1 MPDPNISAFVEMV
14 GATEPSPGDDTYASF
29 RRMFKRHNY
38 FVLKGR
44 FLIVKISRSKRPFWG
59 LGKEFIDF
67 VNELNNYYVVLLIS
81 PREGWVFSK
90 SEVIANIRSEKWRL
104 READNNYKINPPLP
118 NVSTFAGKA
127 RFYEKLRISE
137 P

>member
-1 MPDPNISAFVEMV
+1 MPDPDITEFVEMI
-14 GATEPSPGDDTYASF
+14 GATEPFPGDEAYVSF
-29 RRMFKRHNY
+29 RRRFRRHNY
-38 FVLKGR
+38 FILRGQ
-44 FLIVKISRSKRPFWG
+44 FLIVKISRTEKPFWG

-67 VNELNNYYVVLLIS
+67 ANELGNYYVVLLVS

-90 SEVIANIRSEKWRL
+90 SDVNASIRSEKWRL

-118 NVSTFAGKA
+118 DRNAFVGKA
-127 RFYEKLRISE
+127 RFYEKLGIKE

>member
-1 MPDPNISAFVEMV
+1 MADPDITAFAEMV
-14 GATEPSPGDDTYASF
+14 GATEPSPGDDMYASF

-38 FVLKGR
+38 FILKAR
-44 FLIVKISRSKRPFWG
+44 FLIVKISRTEKQFWG

-67 VNELNNYYVVLLIS
+67 ANELKNYYVVLLIS

-90 SEVIANIRSEKWRL
+90 SDVNANIQSKKWRL
-104 READNNYKINPPLP
+104 RVADNNYKIYQPLP
-118 NVSTFAGKA
+118 DRNTFAGKA
-127 RFYEKLRISE
+127 RFYEKLGISE